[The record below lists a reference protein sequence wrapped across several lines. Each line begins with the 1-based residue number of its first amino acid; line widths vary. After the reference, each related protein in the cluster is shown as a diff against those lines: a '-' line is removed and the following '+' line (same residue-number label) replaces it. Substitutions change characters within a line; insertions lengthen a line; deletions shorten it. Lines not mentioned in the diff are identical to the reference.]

1 MSTDALNTGKLSP
14 DEYYRFCT
22 EQGNKCYDLGLYQE
36 AELFLER
43 AIRTAT
49 DMEDYDRL
57 GYSVCSLMAVMIICK
72 RYSEAISIGEKYE
85 PYFSGSDWVYEIKTG
100 LCFAYPSQGKTRIAQ
115 KLAEEVIE
123 HKRNDSEAYHHPVT
137 CSLYKI
143 LYNSGKC
150 RNRVEVLSE
159 WQKLENQVNESNSGS
174 AMKLST
180 ERINAMSPEET
191 TGDHEI
197 DGGGSNA

>member
-1 MSTDALNTGKLSP
+1 MTTDALNKGKLSP

-22 EQGNKCYDLGLYQE
+22 EQGDKCYDLGLYQE
-36 AELFLER
+36 AVFFLER

-72 RYSEAISIGEKYE
+72 RYSEAITIGEKYE

-100 LCFAYPSQGKTRIAQ
+100 LCFAYLTQGKTRIAQ
-115 KLAEEVIE
+115 NLAEEVIE
-123 HKRNDSEAYHHPVT
+123 HKRKDSEAYYHPVT

-143 LYNSGKC
+143 LFNSGKC
-150 RNRVEVLSE
+150 RNRDEVLSK
-159 WQKLENQVNESNSGS
+159 WYDLESQVN
-174 AMKLST
+174 
-180 ERINAMSPEET
+180 
-191 TGDHEI
+191 
-197 DGGGSNA
+197 GSNTVTSLEEL